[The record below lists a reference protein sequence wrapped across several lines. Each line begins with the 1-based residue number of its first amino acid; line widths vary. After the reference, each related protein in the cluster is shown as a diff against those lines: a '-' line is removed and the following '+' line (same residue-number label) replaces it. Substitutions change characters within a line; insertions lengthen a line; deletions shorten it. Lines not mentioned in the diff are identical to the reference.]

1 MNNTINNKS
10 RIISAFADD
19 TRIDILNLII
29 KFPNICV
36 SSIANELSLS
46 PSAISQQCKLLELS
60 GVVIRLRQGQKICY
74 KINKVNPTVEK
85 LIEIIK
91 EEE

>member
-1 MNNTINNKS
+1 MTVTVNNKS

-36 SSIANELSLS
+36 SSIANELNLS

-60 GVVIRLRQGQKICY
+60 GVVIRVRQGQKICY
-74 KINKVNPTVEK
+74 KINNVNPTVEK
-85 LIEIIK
+85 LLDIIK
-91 EEE
+91 EED

>member
-1 MNNTINNKS
+1 MTVSVNNKS

-36 SSIANELSLS
+36 SSIASELNLS

-60 GVVIRLRQGQKICY
+60 GVVIRIRQGQKICY
-74 KINKVNPTVEK
+74 KINDVNPTVEK
-85 LIEIIK
+85 LLDIIK
-91 EEE
+91 EEK